1 MSAVTRVRGGLRRAL
16 RRARDG
22 GRDGGRDVAFR
33 FARQVVLLAIC
44 GSALLAQGTYPSG
57 VAVPSRADSML
68 AVGRLA
74 AAEQALYSAADATPR
89 APAPRGA
96 LGAYLA
102 SRGRFRIAE
111 ILFQEAQ
118 RFGANPRTVQRA
130 IAVMAPYRVRVAAGP
145 VVAVPISST
154 TDRSALFAFP
164 VRGARGEFAA
174 LLDPRVRGVVLGRG
188 AAEQFTMRGG
198 RVTLQI
204 GARTLEGLE
213 ATVDSLATPDVVR
226 IGLDALW
233 ALHPQVDERAGM
245 LTLGRAP
252 DPAAIPGRVEQIPFV
267 LTFPGMLL
275 VPRVGFPPF
284 ALESRE
290 GRALLRGARWQIDAA
305 TATITIE
312 R

>member
-1 MSAVTRVRGGLRRAL
+1 VSALTRVHGGLRYA
-16 RRARDG
+16 
-22 GRDGGRDVAFR
+22 R
-33 FARQVVLLAIC
+33 FAILCAV
-44 GSALLAQGTYPSG
+44 SAPALSAQGTFPSS
-57 VAVPSRADSML
+57 VAKPSRADSML

-74 AAEQALYSAADATPR
+74 AAEQALYAAADARPR
-89 APAPRGA
+89 APEPRGA

-130 IAVMAPYRVRVAAGP
+130 IAVMAPYRARMAAGP
-145 VVAVPISST
+145 VVAVPIVAT
-154 TDRSALFAFP
+154 TDRSALFAIT
-164 VRGARGEFAA
+164 VQGARGEFTA
-174 LLDPRVRGVVLGRG
+174 LIDPRVRGVVLGRM
-188 AAEQFTMRGG
+188 AAERAAVRAG
-198 RVTLQI
+198 RVSLQI
-204 GARTLEGLE
+204 GERTLEGLE
-213 ATVDSLATPDVVR
+213 ATVDSLATPDEVR

-233 ALHPQVDERAGM
+233 ALQPQVDERAGM
-245 LTLGRAP
+245 LTLGRPP
-252 DPAAIPGRVEQIPFV
+252 DLAAIEGRVEQVPFV

-275 VPRVGFPPF
+275 VPRVGSPPF

-290 GRALLRGARWQIDAA
+290 GRAMLRGTRWQIDAA